1 MLRLAVK
8 ILIPVSLCPSHV
20 SPQPNSHLLR
30 VVITGHH
37 LIELTHNPKRLP
49 LVGDI
54 SGPVS

>member
-1 MLRLAVK
+1 MLLLAVK
-8 ILIPVSLCPSHV
+8 TLILVSLCPSHV
-20 SPQPNSHLLR
+20 SPQPNSHSLR